1 MSAVLDALVIRF
13 TAIADDLNALDA
25 VAGDGDHGSTMLRG
39 LKAAATDPDT
49 AAKAFRTATGGASGS
64 LFAQVVAALIAA
76 ENGENLSDAL
86 TKAAERIGQIG
97 QAQPGDRTMLD
108 ALIPAGR
115 APGTD
120 PEAAAMA
127 AAAGADA
134 TSTMPARKGRAK
146 HVEGAGLG
154 HVDAGARSVAE
165 ILAVFAKVH
174 GASR

>member
-1 MSAVLDALVIRF
+1 MSALLDALVVRF
-13 TAIADDLNALDA
+13 TAIADDLNTLDA

-39 LKAAATDPDT
+39 LKAAAADPDN

-64 LFAQVVAALIAA
+64 LFAQVIAALIAA
-76 ENGENLSDAL
+76 ENGENLSDTL
-86 TKAAERIGQIG
+86 TKAAQRIGQIG
-97 QAQPGDRTMLD
+97 QAQSGERTMLD
-108 ALIPAGR
+108 ALIPAGT
-115 APGTD
+115 AIGTD
-120 PEAAAMA
+120 PLAAAKA
-127 AAAGADA
+127 AALGAEA

-165 ILAVFAKVH
+165 MLAVFAEVQ